1 MAEKRSDERDLKK
14 RTLRKEICDYIQ
26 AEIAHGR
33 FRPGDR
39 IVETQL
45 AKELNVSQAPVR
57 EAILMLAAMGLLE
70 ERPYAGSIVRQLTAE
85 DVEDIY
91 SVRAFIDEYAAR
103 LAARR
108 ITTAQLAEMKALLER
123 MNAAKDIHEFVDMD
137 IEFHSMVVQATGSQT
152 MKRMW
157 DSLRL
162 VEWTN
167 LSVAVTQN
175 SLEELAKQHWEIYR
189 LLEKGADHT
198 VGAYMF
204 LHIKNFG
211 DELKRYFNDNHG
223 EIPHLGSAQSEQRP
237 PSPSSLSTN
246 GGNAT

>member
-1 MAEKRSDERDLKK
+1 MVAKRADERDLRK

-26 AEIAHGR
+26 KEIARGR

-45 AKELNVSQAPVR
+45 ARELNVSQAPVR
-57 EAILMLAAMGLLE
+57 EAILELGAMGLLE
-70 ERPYAGSIVRQLTAE
+70 ERPYAGSVVRQLKPE

-91 SVRAFIDEYAAR
+91 NVRAFIDEYAAR

-108 ITTAQLAEMKALLER
+108 ITEEQLAEMESLLAR

-137 IEFHSMVVQATGSQT
+137 IEFHGMVVRATGSRT
-152 MKRMW
+152 MERMW

-162 VEWTN
+162 VEWTS
-167 LSVAVTQN
+167 LSVAVTRN
-175 SLEELAKQHWEIYR
+175 SLEELAAQHWEIYR
-189 LLEKGADHT
+189 LLKKRADHT

-211 DELKRYFNDNHG
+211 DELKRYLEATGG
-223 EIPHLGSAQSEQRP
+223 EYPIFESASEKCP
-237 PSPSSLSTN
+237 PPRQDLSKN
-246 GGNAT
+246 GGNRT

>member
-1 MAEKRSDERDLKK
+1 MAAKLSEERDLRK
-14 RTLRKEICDYIQ
+14 RTLRKELCDYIQ
-26 AEIAHGR
+26 AEIARGR

-45 AKELNVSQAPVR
+45 ARELNVSQAPVR
-57 EAILMLAAMGLLE
+57 EAVLLLSAMGLLE
-70 ERPYAGSIVRQLTAE
+70 ERPYAGAVVRQLTPE

-91 SVRAFIDEYAAR
+91 NVRAFIDEYAAR

-108 ITTAQLAEMKALLER
+108 ITDGQLAEMEALLNR

-137 IEFHSMVVQATGSQT
+137 IEFHSMVVRATGSST

-162 VEWTN
+162 VEWTS
-167 LSVAVTQN
+167 LSVAVTRN
-175 SLEELAKQHWEIYR
+175 SLEELAAQHWEIYR
-189 LLEKGADHT
+189 LLKKRADHT
-198 VGAYMF
+198 AGAYMF

-211 DELKRYFNDNHG
+211 DELKRY
-223 EIPHLGSAQSEQRP
+223 LAA
-237 PSPSSLSTN
+237 N
-246 GGNAT
+246 GGEYPPLNTASAENEA